1 LWRFRYILKIIFV
14 SLFINLIIMK
24 IETIKTLEE
33 FYTIFSSEK
42 IKYLNKCSDVLE
54 THLSHSFRVYNRV
67 GNTIVFYQILK

>member
-1 LWRFRYILKIIFV
+1 
-14 SLFINLIIMK
+14 MK

-54 THLSHSFRVYNRV
+54 THLSHSFRVYNRI